1 METHGIIYKSTANK
15 ITRELTSYEI
25 RLEICKALENAYAN
39 NLYITDL
46 RKCKYNDGYIT
57 IRTLNDYLLNLVYR
71 YEQEEQQYHKSQKKD
86 ITVKFLVD
94 FKISDNLN
102 KGIAVWLERIG
113 KSLTKKRN
121 GREYL
126 YKGYPGMAEDF
137 KKSQTDG
144 SLAAIEKFAY
154 DFIKGALDFETIAK
168 IRNEIKK
175 AQKKGAEDKDQTAS
189 DKAFICFENPVYEF
203 DKYGR
208 YTDQLNEERSNILQF
223 AKAII
228 NGKVIKV
235 EYKVTHHE
243 KNDWIVFHP
252 HYIRRVGKKYMVYGW
267 GYKQDKEYNARL
279 LNLIVSRVKDIE
291 EMDGTY
297 KSAKELDVDYNGKF
311 FQNVITYDAA
321 RDDVDRDV
329 TTRVV
334 LKVVRE
340 KRTPI
345 SGRILRPFERIQEE
359 PLHHSQRT
367 ILMND
372 TIDGKYGYVELHISD
387 YMYIKKIL
395 LPWGG
400 DVIVESPAELR
411 QLMQEEIA
419 RMTTAYG
426 MDAEE
431 KEMEQTVGTE
441 SQEDGSHNTATN
453 PA

>member
-1 METHGIIYKSTANK
+1 METHGNIYKISTNK
-15 ITRELTSYEI
+15 ITKELTSYEI
-25 RLEICKALENAYAN
+25 RLEICKALENACAD
-39 NLYITDL
+39 NLYITPL
-46 RKCKYNDGYIT
+46 RKCKYNDGFLT
-57 IRTLNDYLLNLVYR
+57 IKILNEYLLNLVR
-71 YEQEEQQYHKSQKKD
+71 QYEQEEQQYYKAEKKD
-86 ITVKFLVD
+86 VTVKFLED

-102 KGIAVWLERIG
+102 KGIAVWLERID
-113 KSLTKKRN
+113 KKLVKKRN

-144 SLAAIEKFAY
+144 SLAAIERFAY

-175 AQKKGAEDKDQTAS
+175 AQKKAEQDKNLAVPAE
-189 DKAFICFENPVYEF
+189 AFICFENPIYEF
-203 DKYGR
+203 DKTGR
-208 YTDQLNEERSNILQF
+208 YASQLTEERNNILKF
-223 AKAII
+223 SKAII
-228 NGKVIKV
+228 NGNVVKV

-243 KNDWIVFHP
+243 NKEWIVFHP

-267 GYKQDKEYNARL
+267 GYKQGKEHIARL
-279 LNLIVSRVKDIE
+279 LNLIVSRVKDME
-291 EMDGTY
+291 EVDGNY
-297 KSAKELDVDYNGKF
+297 KSAKDLGIDYNDSF

-321 RDDVDRDV
+321 RDDVDREV
-329 TTRVV
+329 TKRVV

-340 KRTPI
+340 KCAAI
-345 SGRILRPFERIQEE
+345 SGKMLRPFERIQEE

-367 ILMND
+367 ILKND
-372 TIDGKYGYVELHISD
+372 TIDEKYGYVELHISD

-411 QLMQEEIA
+411 QLMQDEIA
-419 RMTTAYG
+419 RMTAAYE
-426 MDAEE
+426 ME
-431 KEMEQTVGTE
+431 KEEETKETE
-441 SQEDGSHNTATN
+441 SHDTASK